1 MLHVIAL
8 AVLPALILIY
18 YTYQQDKLQREPVKN
33 IVKAFFYG
41 WLSVFASLLISMPLM
56 WMGAFP
62 QEITSFWGAVR
73 TAFLGAAIPEETA
86 KLFCLW
92 LFLRKCR
99 DFDERMDGIVYA
111 VCVGMGFAAFENIE
125 YLFAAGSD
133 WITTGIGRS
142 LTAIPGHFGFAV
154 IMGYYYS
161 LNWFDKYRAPG
172 AGIKMWLYPVL
183 AHGIYDTIAMQS
195 AVTPEMSGIFSAL
208 TSSIKPIDLS
218 FSTNIRANN
227 GKLELCNFD
236 INSKN
241 IAYDALPIINKF
253 NPLSY
258 GINVGKNAKGTLD
271 VQNVNIKDNKIQLNG
286 YLVISKNE

>member
-8 AVLPALILIY
+8 AVLPAIILIY
-18 YTYQQDKLQREPVKN
+18 YTYQQDKLQREPVGN

-41 WLSVFASLLISMPLM
+41 WGSVFASLLISMPLLR
-56 WMGAFP
+56 MGAFP

-154 IMGYYYS
+154 IMGTVY
-161 LNWFDKYRAPG
+161 
-172 AGIKMWLYPVL
+172 
-183 AHGIYDTIAMQS
+183 
-195 AVTPEMSGIFSAL
+195 
-208 TSSIKPIDLS
+208 
-218 FSTNIRANN
+218 
-227 GKLELCNFD
+227 
-236 INSKN
+236 
-241 IAYDALPIINKF
+241 
-253 NPLSY
+253 
-258 GINVGKNAKGTLD
+258 
-271 VQNVNIKDNKIQLNG
+271 
-286 YLVISKNE
+286 